1 DGAGVAG
8 GNSGGAAAAQHG
20 IANPTKSARREC
32 DIWISARR
40 VTHHLS
46 AINVKKTGATL
57 ADRSRVTILLLLRTS
72 ACDQALA

>member
-1 DGAGVAG
+1 MAG
-8 GNSGGAAAAQHG
+8 GNSGGTAAAQHG
-20 IANPTKSARREC
+20 IANPTKSTRREC

-40 VTHHLS
+40 VPHHLS
-46 AINVKKTGATL
+46 AINVNKTGATL